1 MNNGYMLIKRAQPL
15 SGTTHVYGAKNAVL
29 VIMTS
34 LILTDGI
41 SVLDNVPNN
50 ADVRLMIELL
60 ESLGASVNFD
70 INKKQLTVDTFGIC
84 RHEVNPEI
92 MNKMRAS
99 ILVMGPLL
107 ARFQEAKVAL
117 PGGDLIG
124 LRPINYHLDGF
135 KKFGV
140 TISVQAPYVHARR
153 PSSLEIARKVRVVL
167 EYPSVGAT
175 ENLLM
180 YACLGAQETIIVNAA
195 FEPEVF
201 DLIEVLKKM
210 GAVIE
215 ILPAATLLIKGVQRL
230 RPVNHAIVPD
240 RLETGALLMATAIT
254 GGEIAIA
261 NARADHLDIVL
272 EKLKDMGHQI
282 TTHLDMGR
290 PEVTTGIHLKA
301 TKHPQA
307 VNIKTAPYPG
317 FPTDLQPSMMAA
329 LCLAEGTSVVEET
342 VYENRMLHVKELSK
356 MGAQITLEGTK
367 SVIRGVEALYG
378 CEVIASDI
386 RASCA
391 LVLCGMV
398 AFGQTKMTGISHW
411 LRGYDRLEERL
422 GRLGASV
429 ELINETTIA
438 AEYQTITQKPL
449 L

>member
-15 SGTTHVYGAKNAVL
+15 SGTAQVYGAKNAVL

-34 LILTDGI
+34 LILTDGK
-41 SVLDNVPNN
+41 SVLENVPNN

-60 ESLGASVNFD
+60 ESLGATINFD

-84 RHEVNPEI
+84 HHEVSPEI

-107 ARFQEAKVAL
+107 ARFDEAKVAL

-135 KKFGV
+135 KKFG
-140 TISVQAPYVHARR
+140 ISINVETPYVNAQRV
-153 PSSLEIARKVRVVL
+153 PQETMRKVRIVL

-180 YACLGAQETIIVNAA
+180 YACLGSQETIIVNAA

-210 GAVIE
+210 GAMIE
-215 ILPAATLLIKGVQRL
+215 ILPSATLYIKGVQRL
-230 RPVNHAIVPD
+230 NSVNHTIVPD
-240 RLETGALLMATAIT
+240 RLEVGALLMAAAIT
-254 GGEIAIA
+254 HGEIAIT

-272 EKLKDMGHQI
+272 EKLKDMGHHI
-282 TTHLDMGR
+282 TTHLDIGR
-290 PEVTTGIHLKA
+290 PEVATGIHFKA
-301 TKHPQA
+301 TQHPQA
-307 VNIKTAPYPG
+307 VTIKTAPYPG
-317 FPTDLQPSMMAA
+317 FPTDLQPSMMAI
-329 LCLAEGTSVVEET
+329 LSLAEGISTVEET
-342 VYENRMLHVKELSK
+342 VYENRMLHVKELGK
-356 MGAQITLEGTK
+356 MGAQISLEGTK
-367 SVIRGVEALYG
+367 SIIRGVEALYG

-398 AFGQTKMTGISHW
+398 AYGQTKMTGVSHW

-422 GRLGASV
+422 CILGASV
-429 ELINETTIA
+429 ELIDEMVTVV
-438 AEYQTITQKPL
+438 EGPMITQKPL